1 MAKARVTKVEI
12 ETLSRYTDPT
22 RVRVTKVEIET
33 LTGASI
39 IFPATPPATAS
50 SAKTQ
55 VVWIR

>member
-12 ETLSRYTDPT
+12 ETLSQYTAPT

-39 IFPATPPATAS
+39 AFPVTAK
-50 SAKTQ
+50 AKTTI
-55 VVWIR
+55 VWIK

>member
-12 ETLSRYTDPT
+12 ETLSQYTDPT

-33 LTGASI
+33 LTGAA
-39 IFPATPPATAS
+39 IFFPPPPAVAS

-55 VVWIR
+55 VVWIK